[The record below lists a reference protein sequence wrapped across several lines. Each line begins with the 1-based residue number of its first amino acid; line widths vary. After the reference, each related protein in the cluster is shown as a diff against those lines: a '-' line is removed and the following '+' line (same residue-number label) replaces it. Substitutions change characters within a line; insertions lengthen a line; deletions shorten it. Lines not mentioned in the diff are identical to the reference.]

1 MKVDT
6 DIRHIRILTTS
17 RFIDKIYPSPL
28 ELEKA
33 LRRGKRLTI
42 YWGADPT
49 ASDLHLDHSNALF
62 ILREFQKLGHRAIFL
77 IGDFTVRIGD
87 PTDRLNP
94 RPMLSEKEVLK
105 NVQNFKKQAS
115 KILDFKSRTNPAEV
129 KFNSQWLKKL
139 NLADILKLMANFTH
153 AQLIERDMF
162 QRRIKDKK
170 IIHSQ
175 ELLYPILQGYDSVAM
190 DVDAEV
196 GGTDQTFNM
205 LMGRTLM
212 KELKGKEKFVITT
225 ELLVNPKNGQKL
237 MSKSEENYVGLNDNA
252 AEMFAK
258 IMALP
263 DETIEPIFR
272 LCTTVPIRK
281 AEEIKSRLESGENP
295 MVLKKEL
302 AFQIVSELHSPEA
315 AQKAQNEFE
324 RVFQKREIPEETA
337 SIKIAK
343 TRINVVD
350 FLVEN
355 NLSSS
360 RSQAKRL
367 LDQGAIEIDGE
378 ILKENGVEFKEG
390 QVVKIGKKRFVKVML
405 ASS

>member
-1 MKVDT
+1 MDKIDELLKRGV
-6 DIRHIRILTTS
+6 
-17 RFIDKIYPSPL
+17 DKIYPSK
-28 ELEKA
+28 EALEKV
-33 LRRGKRLTI
+33 LRSGKKIKI
-42 YWGADPT
+42 YIGADPT
-49 ASDLHLDHSNALF
+49 APQLHLGHATNFL
-62 ILREFQKLGHRAIFL
+62 ILKKLQDLGHKIIIL
-77 IGDFTVRIGD
+77 IGDFTGMIGD
-87 PTDRLNP
+87 PTDKLAAR
-94 RPMLSEKEVLK
+94 RPLAKEQVLENAK
-105 NVQNFKKQAS
+105 TYKDQLS
-115 KILDFKSRTNPAEV
+115 KILRFSKENPAEI
-129 KFNSQWLKKL
+129 KFNSTWLSTL
-139 NLADILKLMANFTH
+139 TLEDFIRLMAKVTFQ
-153 AQLIERDMF
+153 QLIERDMF
-162 QRRIKDKK
+162 QKRLTEGKTIGL
-170 IIHSQ
+170 H
-175 ELLYPILQGYDSVAM
+175 ELIYPLLQGYDSVAM
-190 DVDAEV
+190 DVDAEI

>member
-1 MKVDT
+1 
-6 DIRHIRILTTS
+6 
-17 RFIDKIYPSPL
+17 
-28 ELEKA
+28 
-33 LRRGKRLTI
+33 
-42 YWGADPT
+42 
-49 ASDLHLDHSNALF
+49 
-62 ILREFQKLGHRAIFL
+62 
-77 IGDFTVRIGD
+77 
-87 PTDRLNP
+87 
-94 RPMLSEKEVLK
+94 
-105 NVQNFKKQAS
+105 
-115 KILDFKSRTNPAEV
+115 
-129 KFNSQWLKKL
+129 
-139 NLADILKLMANFTH
+139 
-153 AQLIERDMF
+153 
-162 QRRIKDKK
+162 
-170 IIHSQ
+170 
-175 ELLYPILQGYDSVAM
+175 
-190 DVDAEV
+190 
-196 GGTDQTFNM
+196 
-205 LMGRTLM
+205 
-212 KELKGKEKFVITT
+212 
-225 ELLVNPKNGQKL
+225 
-237 MSKSEENYVGLNDNA
+237 
-252 AEMFAK
+252 
-258 IMALP
+258 
-263 DETIEPIFR
+263 
-272 LCTTVPIRK
+272 
-281 AEEIKSRLESGENP
+281 